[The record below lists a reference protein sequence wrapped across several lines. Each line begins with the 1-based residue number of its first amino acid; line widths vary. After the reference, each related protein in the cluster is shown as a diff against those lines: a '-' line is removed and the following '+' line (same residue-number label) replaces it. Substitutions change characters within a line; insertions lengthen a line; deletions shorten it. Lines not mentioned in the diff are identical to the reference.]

1 MYLQKMTCAF
11 TGQIRIIES
20 KDLPEVAGIIELHW
34 GGDGLKERFMKR
46 IQDAA
51 NHTQES
57 VEQLYRC
64 FVAEEQ
70 GEIVGVAL
78 LRKVQEFMKQYT
90 STAHAG
96 EFYISGVKYKGRGIG
111 HALREARIQEAK
123 ILGFKEVIL
132 YSSESHRE
140 AWSFHDKSD
149 FTRVG
154 QVLAPNGEPG
164 VVWRLIL

>member
-1 MYLQKMTCAF
+1 
-11 TGQIRIIES
+11 
-20 KDLPEVAGIIELHW
+20 
-34 GGDGLKERFMKR
+34 MKR
-46 IQDAA
+46 IQDTA
-51 NHTQES
+51 NHTPES

-78 LRKVQEFMKQYT
+78 LRKVQEFMKPYT
-90 STAHAG
+90 ITAHAA

-123 ILGFKEVIL
+123 KIGFNEIIL
-132 YSSESHRE
+132 YSSQSHKD

-149 FTRVG
+149 FKRVG
-154 QVLAPNGEPG
+154 EVLAPNGEPG
-164 VVWRLIL
+164 VVWRMIL